1 MDENK
6 IAQYEPLPR
15 WGHISVTI
23 GNKAYMWGG
32 RTEDFSDAQKKK
44 VCVCVCVCVHDT
56 VVYMYVADNYF
67 IVFQMCTVKYDIIS
81 GVEYVHSLY
90 HKYFVYIIIIKNV
103 KFPQSIILYDIRE
116 CIILICLSYHRV

>member
-1 MDENK
+1 M
-6 IAQYEPLPR
+6 
-15 WGHISVTI
+15 
-23 GNKAYMWGG
+23 
-32 RTEDFSDAQKKK
+32 
-44 VCVCVCVCVHDT
+44 CVCVCDT

-103 KFPQSIILYDIRE
+103 KFPQRYNNIMWLIILESVLY
-116 CIILICLSYHRV
+116 